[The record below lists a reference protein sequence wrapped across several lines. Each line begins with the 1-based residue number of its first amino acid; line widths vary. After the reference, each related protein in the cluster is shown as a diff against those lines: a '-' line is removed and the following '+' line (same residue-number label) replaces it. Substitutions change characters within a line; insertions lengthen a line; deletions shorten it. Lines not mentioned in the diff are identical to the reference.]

1 MLNSS
6 LYRLVSAG
14 LIMRKEDMWSVS
26 FEGFSSV
33 VEYLKQRRMIW

>member
-1 MLNSS
+1 MLND
-6 LYRLVSAG
+6 
-14 LIMRKEDMWSVS
+14 DMWSVS